1 MAGFPVGLSNSKV
14 LNPTW
19 VLVSMITIITV
30 ILASVLL
37 RGFLKV
43 IPILIGIVTGYLV
56 SCFFRTSRF
65 YTSKRGK
72 PLCIATNT
80 YS

>member
-1 MAGFPVGLSNSKV
+1 MGIS
-14 LNPTW
+14 
-19 VLVSMITIITV
+19 SMITIITV

-56 SCFFRTSRF
+56 SCFL
-65 YTSKRGK
+65 GQ
-72 PLCIATNT
+72 
-80 YS
+80 